1 MTQGKS
7 NDDVARELVIAA
19 VRLVRWLR
27 AADES
32 QALTRLQTSALGA
45 IIYSGGI
52 SPSALA
58 DLERVH
64 RPTMTRVIA
73 ELVERGLITREKD
86 PQDARGAILRVT
98 DTGLEIWQRGQARTV
113 APLVER
119 IAALPP
125 RERED
130 LERLLPIFLEVAE
143 PPGKVTVPPI
153 RSR

>member
-7 NDDVARELVIAA
+7 NDDLARELVVSA

-27 AADES
+27 SADES
-32 QALTRLQTSALGA
+32 PVLTRLQASALGA

-64 RPTMTRVIA
+64 RPTMTRVIS
-73 ELVERGLITREKD
+73 ELVARGLITRAKD

-113 APLVER
+113 APLGER

-130 LERLLPIFLEVAE
+130 LERLLPMVLALAE
-143 PPGKVTVPPI
+143 PPEPERP
-153 RSR
+153 S

>member
-7 NDDVARELVIAA
+7 DDDLARKMVIAA
-19 VRLVRWLR
+19 VKLVRWLR
-27 AADES
+27 TVDKNPT
-32 QALTRLQTSALGA
+32 LTRLQTSALGA
-45 IIYSGGI
+45 IVFSGGI

-64 RPTMTRVIA
+64 RPTMTRVIS

-86 PQDARGAILRVT
+86 LQDARGAILRVT
-98 DTGLEIWQRGQARTV
+98 DTGLDIWQRGQARTV

-125 RERED
+125 RERAE
-130 LERLLPIFLEVAE
+130 LERLLPIFLAIAE
-143 PPGKVTVPPI
+143 PPRPELP
-153 RSR
+153 S